1 MELDDIERLE
11 EDVRAIKAAKAV
23 VIARGYIWGELG
35 EALLL
40 RKQAE
45 LDLMRGNAP
54 RQ

>member
-11 EDVRAIKAAKAV
+11 EDVRAIKAAKAFV
-23 VIARGYIWGELG
+23 MACGYIWGELG
-35 EALLL
+35 EALLR
-40 RKQAE
+40 RKQDE